1 MLTFSIVWSA
11 VIWLKYCRYGVKHFP
26 INQSGPQFESNV
38 RNELRPFQMIK
49 IELSTL
55 DLISVDFISN
65 IVI

>member
-1 MLTFSIVWSA
+1 MGKYHSELQMLFNLA
-11 VIWLKYCRYGVKHFP
+11 FLMKCKY
-26 INQSGPQFESNV
+26 FELNV

-49 IELSTL
+49 IQPSTL